1 MGEYIKS
8 FKGNADNDRYIP
20 GAGRTDTYPLVSIS
34 ISIPST
40 EDGRDYDLDSLM
52 DFKGRHGQMVN
63 PERVA
68 DVIFKALEAAG
79 YSEVQ
84 A

>member
-1 MGEYIKS
+1 MTYV
-8 FKGNADNDRYIP
+8 A

-40 EDGRDYDLDSLM
+40 FEGQDYELDSLL
-52 DFKGRHGQMVN
+52 DIKRSNGHMVN
-63 PERVA
+63 PERVH
-68 DVIFKALEAAG
+68 DVICKALEAAG
-79 YSEVQ
+79 YSEVE